1 MTLLLTDS
9 EDSKDSEDSSDLAT
23 TPSQLI
29 KSLSPVYCTVPVRVS
44 DCVRSVP
51 CEREGE
57 SLGSLRNIGEID
69 TIDAIDTIYAI
80 YAIYACR
87 EDRWN
92 RYNGGIDGGKM
103 REGRSDVEHPSD
115 ICSLIG
121 ISSRLQL
128 EQQLRER

>member
-9 EDSKDSEDSSDLAT
+9 EDSKDSDDSSDLAT

-44 DCVRSVP
+44 DCVLSVP

-80 YAIYACR
+80 YAIDAYR
-87 EDRWN
+87 EDRWD
-92 RYNGGIDGGKM
+92 RYNGGIEGGENE
-103 REGRSDVEHPSD
+103 RGA
-115 ICSLIG
+115 
-121 ISSRLQL
+121 
-128 EQQLRER
+128 LRCGTPLRHM

>member
-9 EDSKDSEDSSDLAT
+9 EDSKDFDDSKDFEDSSDLAFAT

-29 KSLSPVYCTVPVRVS
+29 KSLSPVYCPVPVRVYDS
-44 DCVRSVP
+44 VRSVP
-51 CEREGE
+51 SVRID
-57 SLGSLRNIGEID
+57 NIDNIDNID
-69 TIDAIDTIYAI
+69 TIDIIDAID
-80 YAIYACR
+80 ACR
-87 EDRWN
+87 ED
-92 RYNGGIDGGKM
+92 RYNGGIDGGEM

-115 ICSLIG
+115 ICSFIG

>member
-9 EDSKDSEDSSDLAT
+9 DDSKDSEDSSDLAT

-57 SLGSLRNIGEID
+57 SLGSLRNIGKLGQRPKRAKRPKRHRSLHI
-69 TIDAIDTIYAI
+69 TIVIVAVSGLLLD
-80 YAIYACR
+80 
-87 EDRWN
+87 
-92 RYNGGIDGGKM
+92 
-103 REGRSDVEHPSD
+103 
-115 ICSLIG
+115 
-121 ISSRLQL
+121 
-128 EQQLRER
+128 